1 MKLVPAAIGSLVGL
15 TQPLRDNFKLQ
26 STVIH
31 LLIRI
36 SILLVKLQGGWS
48 GWPTG
53 NGKKVSNSQACC
65 LAQLCL
71 AAA

>member
-1 MKLVPAAIGSLVGL
+1 MKLVPAAIGSPVGL

-36 SILLVKLQGGWS
+36 SILLVKLHIAMDLSSVVADADIFLIKFIQEDASHPIG
-48 GWPTG
+48 
-53 NGKKVSNSQACC
+53 
-65 LAQLCL
+65 
-71 AAA
+71 